1 MIGREGEVR
10 AFEMIRW
17 ARHQARAQHLRPL
30 EAHVLLLLAT
40 YANTAN
46 CTAWPSLRTLA
57 LDSGLKPTSDGR
69 NSAVSAA
76 LSRLEELQLVWTCQ
90 GGHGR
95 PARRE
100 LLFNPAVHV
109 AAKPSREPAATPVQ
123 PPLMNPLPSGLPE
136 GQDQEPSAH
145 AEGTSGPGT
154 DEPSGLPEVQPSG
167 LPEENVPG
175 ERPGPSTALKG
186 RELPTATSRGS
197 LPASRKASPPESSD
211 LGTAGAPSPSS
222 AEARAAILASL
233 AEGQRRRAAARDRSA
248 A

>member
-1 MIGREGEVR
+1 MIGREGEVK
-10 AFEMIRW
+10 AFELIRW

-109 AAKPSREPAATPVQ
+109 APKPSREPAATPVQ
-123 PPLMNPLPSGLPE
+123 PPLMNPCLPACRKATRRSLPATRKV
-136 GQDQEPSAH
+136 S
-145 AEGTSGPGT
+145 SGPGT

-197 LPASRKASPPESSD
+197 LPASRKASPPES
-211 LGTAGAPSPSS
+211 
-222 AEARAAILASL
+222 R
-233 AEGQRRRAAARDRSA
+233 
-248 A
+248 